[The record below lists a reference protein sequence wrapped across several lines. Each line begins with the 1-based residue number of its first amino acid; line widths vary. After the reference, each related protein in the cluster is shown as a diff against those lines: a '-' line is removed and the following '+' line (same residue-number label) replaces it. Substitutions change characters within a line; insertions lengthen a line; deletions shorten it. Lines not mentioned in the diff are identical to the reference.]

1 MGNQISGNKNADNCT
16 REIPESTLNET
27 EKQKFYEKIRQKRD
41 PFGFFD
47 VKKRLPTSL
56 YVLVKQGRNI
66 SKGKKSHKKT
76 EKIAENLYIREK
88 RAKLAVSG

>member
-1 MGNQISGNKNADNCT
+1 MGNVISEDKKSNEKSEF
-16 REIPESTLNET
+16 RESTLSET

-56 YVLVKQGRNI
+56 YILVKNGRNI
-66 SKGKKSHKKT
+66 SKGNCVLENT
-76 EKIAENLYIREK
+76 EIFIFLKI
-88 RAKLAVSG
+88 

>member
-1 MGNQISGNKNADNCT
+1 MGNVISEDKESNEKSEF
-16 REIPESTLNET
+16 RESTLSET

-56 YVLVKQGRNI
+56 YILVKMAEIFLKVNMFW
-66 SKGKKSHKKT
+66 
-76 EKIAENLYIREK
+76 KILK
-88 RAKLAVSG
+88 FL

>member
-1 MGNQISGNKNADNCT
+1 MGNVISEDKKSDEKSEF
-16 REIPESTLNET
+16 RESTLSET

-56 YVLVKQGRNI
+56 YILVKNGRNI
-66 SKGKKSHKKT
+66 SKGKFFL
-76 EKIAENLYIREK
+76 ENNKIFIFL
-88 RAKLAVSG
+88 

>member
-1 MGNQISGNKNADNCT
+1 MGNVISEDKESNEKSEF
-16 REIPESTLNET
+16 RESTLSET

-56 YVLVKQGRNI
+56 YILVKNGRNI
-66 SKGKKSHKKT
+66 SKGKYVLEST
-76 EKIAENLYIREK
+76 KIFIILKIVLK
-88 RAKLAVSG
+88 CLFTKV